1 MNAGEIK
8 PIKQIKPWRGW
19 LRALSRSSRGGQ
31 AVAEFALVI
40 TPCLTLFFGIIN
52 FALALYCYDFVCY
65 SAQQA
70 VRYATVHGS
79 TATTPATASSMTTYV
94 NALVVGVLKTN
105 ALTTTTTW
113 SPNNTPGGVVT
124 VVVTYN
130 YPPLTSLVSS
140 VTIPLTRTA
149 SMVITQ

>member
-1 MNAGEIK
+1 MK
-8 PIKQIKPWRGW
+8 
-19 LRALSRSSRGGQ
+19 RGGLKQSWRRLREALGRSHPAQ

-79 TATTPATASSMTTYV
+79 TATTIVSSTDVTNYV
-94 NALVVGVLKTN
+94 HTLVVGVLNTS
-105 ALTTTTTW
+105 AMTVTTTW
-113 SPNNTPGGVVT
+113 SPNNQPGGVVT
-124 VVVTYN
+124 VAVTYN

-149 SMVITQ
+149 AMVITQ

>member
-1 MNAGEIK
+1 MNASGIK
-8 PIKQIKPWRGW
+8 LWRRW
-19 LRALSRSSRGGQ
+19 LRAAIRCSHRGQ
-31 AVAEFALVI
+31 AMAEFALVL

-79 TATTPATASSMTTYV
+79 NATTPVSAAGVQTYV
-94 NALVVGVLKTN
+94 DGLVVDVLKTSS
-105 ALTTTTTW
+105 LTVTTTW
-113 SPNNTPGGVVT
+113 APNNNPGSVVT

-149 SMVITQ
+149 AMVITQ

>member
-1 MNAGEIK
+1 M
-8 PIKQIKPWRGW
+8 
-19 LRALSRSSRGGQ
+19 
-31 AVAEFALVI
+31 AEFALVL

-52 FALALYCYDFVCY
+52 FALALYCYNFVCY

-79 TATTPATASSMTTYV
+79 TAVTPATASSMTTYV

-113 SPNNTPGGVVT
+113 SPSNAPGGVVT

>member
-1 MNAGEIK
+1 M
-8 PIKQIKPWRGW
+8 
-19 LRALSRSSRGGQ
+19 
-31 AVAEFALVI
+31 AEFALVL

-79 TATTPATASSMTTYV
+79 TATTPATSSSMTTYV
-94 NALVVGVLKTN
+94 NGLVVGVLKTS

>member
-1 MNAGEIK
+1 M
-8 PIKQIKPWRGW
+8 
-19 LRALSRSSRGGQ
+19 
-31 AVAEFALVI
+31 AEFALVL

-70 VRYATVHGS
+70 VRYATVHG
-79 TATTPATASSMTTYV
+79 ATAASPVTSSGMTTFV
-94 NALVVGVLKTN
+94 DGLVVGVLNT
-105 ALTTTTTW
+105 ASLTVTTTW
-113 SPNNTPGGVVT
+113 APNNSPGGVVT

-130 YPPLTSLVSS
+130 FPPLTKLVSS

-149 SMVITQ
+149 AMVITQ

>member
-1 MNAGEIK
+1 MNAGGIK
-8 PIKQIKPWRGW
+8 LGHGRM
-19 LRALSRSSRGGQ
+19 RAAIRRSHRGQ
-31 AVAEFALVI
+31 AMAEFALVI
-40 TPCLTLFFGIIN
+40 TPCLMLFFGVIN

-79 TATTPATASSMTTYV
+79 TSTTAVTASSVQTYV
-94 NALVVGVLKTN
+94 NGLVVGVLNTS
-105 ALTTTTTW
+105 AMTVTTTW
-113 SPNNTPGGVVT
+113 SPNNKPGGVVT
-124 VVVTYN
+124 VAVTYN

-149 SMVITQ
+149 AMVITQ

>member
-1 MNAGEIK
+1 MK
-8 PIKQIKPWRGW
+8 
-19 LRALSRSSRGGQ
+19 RGGLAQWWRRLRQALGRSHPAQ

-79 TATTPATASSMTTYV
+79 TATTIVSSTDVTNYV
-94 NALVVGVLKTN
+94 HTLVVGVLNTS
-105 ALTTTTTW
+105 AMTVTTTW
-113 SPNNTPGGVVT
+113 SPDNKPGSIVT
-124 VVVTYN
+124 VNVSYN
-130 YPPLTSLVSS
+130 FPPLTKLVSS

-149 SMVITQ
+149 AMVITQ

>member
-1 MNAGEIK
+1 MNPRGSRRRRWFAGAA
-8 PIKQIKPWRGW
+8 
-19 LRALSRSSRGGQ
+19 RASLPGQ
-31 AVAEFALVI
+31 VMAEFALVL

-79 TATTPATASSMTTYV
+79 TATTVASSSSITSYV
-94 NALVVGVLKTN
+94 DGLVVGVLNTG
-105 ALTTTTTW
+105 ALTVTTTW
-113 SPNNTPGGVVT
+113 APNNKPGSVVT
-124 VVVTYN
+124 VVVTYRF
-130 YPPLTSLVSS
+130 PPLTSLVSS

-149 SMVITQ
+149 AMVITQ

>member
-1 MNAGEIK
+1 MRTIGIK
-8 PIKQIKPWRGW
+8 
-19 LRALSRSSRGGQ
+19 LRRRRLRDALRRSHPGQ
-31 AVAEFALVI
+31 AMAEFALVL
-40 TPCLTLFFGIIN
+40 TPCLALFFGVIN

-94 NALVVGVLKTN
+94 NALVVGVLKTS

-113 SPNNTPGGVVT
+113 SPNNTPGGVLR